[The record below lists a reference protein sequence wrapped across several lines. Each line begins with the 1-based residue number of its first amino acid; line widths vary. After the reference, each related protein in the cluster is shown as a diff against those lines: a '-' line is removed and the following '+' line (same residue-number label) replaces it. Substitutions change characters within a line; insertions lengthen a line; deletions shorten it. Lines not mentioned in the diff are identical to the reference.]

1 MSNKERLFPIGIL
14 EKSKSNELIPN
25 FEKGE
30 FYLADYLNKKLPK
43 EWNIYTRP
51 ELKARWGSN
60 QNKKTPDIVIAHPQE
75 GIMIFEVKNWNIS
88 NFFVD
93 EIRSQNSK
101 PKLDIY
107 QKNSNGR
114 SGNLNPI
121 DQAENYLWRMRNSI
135 HEVLDE
141 IYENNNKRHLIR
153 CGVYFHNPY
162 STEEARNFVRF
173 ENYVNPDRCS
183 VFAKDYLDKG
193 IEIDKIVPLI
203 NNRFKIKSN
212 QNWMNLFS
220 NWISPPLH
228 RQEKQFR
235 TSINDLDNNQKKF
248 VESKPN
254 VIQKISGVAGSGKTT
269 IAALRAAISASN
281 KKKVLVLCYNITIKN
296 FLIDEVNKTIYPQN
310 ELIDFFHF
318 HDFCKAYR
326 ENNNI
331 TYQTEILSEESDD
344 NSIEEIK
351 KHKNQNKD
359 NSINYDVIIIDEGQ
373 DFKKNWYELIKNFLK
388 PNGEILIALDQK
400 QNIYNREKKTSLKGI
415 GGGRWGIL
423 KKSYRLL
430 NPHIELANK
439 FSEKFFLDVNEE
451 NEDPKIEL
459 DKNNQFKLP
468 FKAEPASFWL
478 NILNDND
485 LNDSVVGILKDLF
498 DKKVSPSDIAILV
511 TNHEQGR
518 ALKQVI
524 LENYENI
531 KIMDIFEKLD
541 VRQRQQKIL
550 FKVHSDKLKMATI
563 ASFKGWDRRNIIII
577 TDKTSNIEKNNA
589 RMDFEFYTSITRV
602 REKVFVLNRN
612 KRYEDFLD
620 KNFETY

>member
-1 MSNKERLFPIGIL
+1 MSDFERLFPIGIL
-14 EKSKSNELIPN
+14 RKSRNRELKPD

-30 FYLADYLNKKLPK
+30 FFLADYLNKNLPK

-60 QNKKTPDIVIAHPQE
+60 QNKKTPDVVIAHPSD

-93 EIRSQNSK
+93 EIKKIGFRTRV
-101 PKLDIY
+101 DIY
-107 QKNSNGR
+107 QKNLKGR
-114 SGNLNPI
+114 SGNLNPV

-135 HEVLDE
+135 HDILEE

-153 CGVYFHNPY
+153 CGIYFHNPY
-162 STEEARNFVRF
+162 STQEARNFVR
-173 ENYVNPDRCS
+173 YKYIDQDRCS
-183 VFAKDYLDKG
+183 VIARDFLEEG
-193 IEIDKIVPLI
+193 IEIEKIVPLI
-203 NNRFKIKSN
+203 NNRFKIKSDKD
-212 QNWMNLFS
+212 WLSLFS

-235 TSINDLDNNQKKF
+235 LSINNLDNNQKKY

-269 IAALRAAISASN
+269 IAALRAAISANN

-296 FLIDEVNKTIYPQN
+296 FLIDEVEKTIYSQN

-326 ENNNI
+326 ENNKISYTTNI
-331 TYQTEILSEESDD
+331 LNEESDD
-344 NSIEEIK
+344 ISIDEIK
-351 KHKNQNKD
+351 NHKAQNKD
-359 NSINYDVIIIDEGQ
+359 YSINYDVIIIDEGQ
-373 DFKKNWYELIKNFLK
+373 DFKKNWYDFIRKFLN

-430 NPHIELANK
+430 NAHINLANK
-439 FSEKFFLDVNEE
+439 FSEKFLIDNDEE
-451 NEDPKIEL
+451 DEDPRIEL

-468 FKAEPASFWL
+468 FKAEPASYWL

-485 LNDSVVGILKDLF
+485 LNDSVIGILKDLF

-511 TNHEQGR
+511 TNHDQGR
-518 ALKQVI
+518 TIKEVI
-524 LENYENI
+524 SNSYDDF
-531 KIMDIFEKLD
+531 KIMDVFDKMD

-550 FKVHSDKLKMATI
+550 FKVHSDKMKMATI
-563 ASFKGWDRRNIIII
+563 ASFKGWDRRNILII
-577 TDKTSNIEKNNA
+577 TDKTSNVEKTNA
-589 RMDFEFYTSITRV
+589 RMDFEFYTSMTRV
-602 REKVFVLNRN
+602 REKVYILNRN
-612 KRYEDFLD
+612 KRYTEFLRE
-620 KNFETY
+620 NFEKY

>member
-1 MSNKERLFPIGIL
+1 MSDFERLFPIGIL
-14 EKSKSNELIPN
+14 KKSRNRELKPD

-30 FYLADYLNKKLPK
+30 FFLADYLNKNLPK

-60 QNKKTPDIVIAHPQE
+60 QNKKTPDVVIAHPSD

-93 EIRSQNSK
+93 EIKKIGFRTRV
-101 PKLDIY
+101 DIY
-107 QKNSNGR
+107 QKNLKGR
-114 SGNLNPI
+114 SGNLNPV
-121 DQAENYLWRMRNSI
+121 DQAENYLWRMRNGI
-135 HEVLDE
+135 HDILEE

-153 CGVYFHNPY
+153 CGIYFHNPY
-162 STEEARNFVRF
+162 STQEARNFVR
-173 ENYVNPDRCS
+173 YKYIDQDRCS
-183 VFAKDYLDKG
+183 VIARDFLEKG
-193 IEIDKIVPLI
+193 IEIEKIVPLI
-203 NNRFKIKSN
+203 NNRFKIKSDKD
-212 QNWMNLFS
+212 WLSLFS

-235 TSINDLDNNQKKF
+235 LSINDLDNNQKKY

-269 IAALRAAISASN
+269 IAALRAAISANN

-296 FLIDEVNKTIYPQN
+296 FLKDEVEKTIYSQN

-326 ENNNI
+326 ENNKISYKTNI
-331 TYQTEILSEESDD
+331 LNEESDD
-344 NSIEEIK
+344 NSIDEIK
-351 KHKNQNKD
+351 NHKEQNKD
-359 NSINYDVIIIDEGQ
+359 YSINYDVIIIDEGQ
-373 DFKKNWYELIKNFLK
+373 DFKKNWYDFIRKFLN

-430 NPHIELANK
+430 NAHIDLANK
-439 FSEKFFLDVNEE
+439 FSEKFLIDNNEE
-451 NEDPKIEL
+451 DEDPRIEL

-468 FKAEPASFWL
+468 FKAEPASYWL

-485 LNDSVVGILKDLF
+485 LNDSVIGILKDLF

-511 TNHEQGR
+511 TNHDQGR
-518 ALKQVI
+518 TIKEVI
-524 LENYENI
+524 SNSYDDF
-531 KIMDIFEKLD
+531 KIMDVFDKMD

-563 ASFKGWDRRNIIII
+563 ASFKGWDRRNILII
-577 TDKTSNIEKNNA
+577 TDKTSSFEKNNA
-589 RMDFEFYTSITRV
+589 RMDFEFYTSMTRV
-602 REKVFVLNRN
+602 REKVYILNRN
-612 KRYEDFLD
+612 KRYTEFLRE
-620 KNFETY
+620 NFEKY

>member
-1 MSNKERLFPIGIL
+1 MSDFERLFPIGIL
-14 EKSKSNELIPN
+14 KKSRNRELKPD

-30 FYLADYLNKKLPK
+30 FFLADYLNKNLPK

-60 QNKKTPDIVIAHPQE
+60 QNKKTPDVVIAHPSD

-93 EIRSQNSK
+93 EIKKIGFRTK
-101 PKLDIY
+101 VDIY
-107 QKNSNGR
+107 QKNLKGR
-114 SGNLNPI
+114 SGNLNPV
-121 DQAENYLWRMRNSI
+121 DQVENYLWRMRNGI
-135 HEVLDE
+135 HDILEE
-141 IYENNNKRHLIR
+141 IYVNNNKRHLIR
-153 CGVYFHNPY
+153 CGIYFHNPY
-162 STEEARNFVRF
+162 STQDARNFVR
-173 ENYVNPDRCS
+173 YKYIDQDRCS
-183 VFAKDYLDKG
+183 VIARDFLEEG
-193 IEIDKIVPLI
+193 IEIEKIVPLI
-203 NNRFKIKSN
+203 NNRFKIKSDKD
-212 QNWMNLFS
+212 WLSLFS

-235 TSINDLDNNQKKF
+235 LSINDLDNNQKKY

-269 IAALRAAISASN
+269 IAALRAAISAYN

-296 FLIDEVNKTIYPQN
+296 FLIDEVEKTIYSQN

-326 ENNNI
+326 ENNKISYKTNI
-331 TYQTEILSEESDD
+331 LNEESDD
-344 NSIEEIK
+344 ISIDEIK
-351 KHKNQNKD
+351 NHKEQNKD
-359 NSINYDVIIIDEGQ
+359 YSINYDVIIIDEGQ
-373 DFKKNWYELIKNFLK
+373 DFKKNWYDFIRKFLN

-430 NPHIELANK
+430 NAHIDLANK
-439 FSEKFFLDVNEE
+439 FSEKFLIDNNEE
-451 NEDPKIEL
+451 DEDPRIEL

-468 FKAEPASFWL
+468 FKAEPASYWL

-485 LNDSVVGILKDLF
+485 LNDSVIGILKDLF

-511 TNHEQGR
+511 TNHDQGR
-518 ALKQVI
+518 TIKEVI
-524 LENYENI
+524 SNSYDDF
-531 KIMDIFEKLD
+531 KIMDVFDKMD

-563 ASFKGWDRRNIIII
+563 ASFKGWDRRNILII
-577 TDKTSNIEKNNA
+577 TDKTSSFEKNNA
-589 RMDFEFYTSITRV
+589 RMDFEFYTSMTRV
-602 REKVFVLNRN
+602 REKVYILNRN
-612 KRYEDFLD
+612 KRYTEFLRE
-620 KNFETY
+620 NFEKY

>member
-1 MSNKERLFPIGIL
+1 MSDFERLFPIGIL
-14 EKSKSNELIPN
+14 KKSRNRELKPD

-30 FYLADYLNKKLPK
+30 FFLADYLNKNLPK

-60 QNKKTPDIVIAHPQE
+60 QNKKTPDVVIAHPSD

-93 EIRSQNSK
+93 EIKKIGFRTRV
-101 PKLDIY
+101 DIY
-107 QKNSNGR
+107 QKNLKGR
-114 SGNLNPI
+114 SGNLNPV
-121 DQAENYLWRMRNSI
+121 DQAENYLWRMRNGI
-135 HEVLDE
+135 HDILEE
-141 IYENNNKRHLIR
+141 IYVNNNKRHLIR
-153 CGVYFHNPY
+153 CGIYFHNPY
-162 STEEARNFVRF
+162 STQDARNFVR
-173 ENYVNPDRCS
+173 YKYIDQDRCS
-183 VFAKDYLDKG
+183 VIARDFLEEG
-193 IEIDKIVPLI
+193 IEIEKIVPLI
-203 NNRFKIKSN
+203 NNRFKIKSDK
-212 QNWMNLFS
+212 NWLSLFS

-235 TSINDLDNNQKKF
+235 LSINDLDNNQKKYA
-248 VESKPN
+248 ESKPN

-269 IAALRAAISASN
+269 IAALRAAISANN

-296 FLIDEVNKTIYPQN
+296 FLIDEVEKTIYSQN

-326 ENNNI
+326 ENNKISYKTNI
-331 TYQTEILSEESDD
+331 LNEESDD
-344 NSIEEIK
+344 ISIDEIK
-351 KHKNQNKD
+351 NHKEQNKD
-359 NSINYDVIIIDEGQ
+359 YSINYDVIIIDEGQ
-373 DFKKNWYELIKNFLK
+373 DFKKNWYDFIRKFLN

-430 NPHIELANK
+430 NAHIDLANK
-439 FSEKFFLDVNEE
+439 FSEKFLIDNNEE
-451 NEDPKIEL
+451 DEDPRIEL

-468 FKAEPASFWL
+468 FKAEPASYWL

-485 LNDSVVGILKDLF
+485 LNDSVIGILKDLF

-511 TNHEQGR
+511 TNHDQGR
-518 ALKQVI
+518 TIKEVI
-524 LENYENI
+524 SNSYDDF
-531 KIMDIFEKLD
+531 KIMDVFDKMD

-563 ASFKGWDRRNIIII
+563 ASFKGWDRRNILII
-577 TDKTSNIEKNNA
+577 TDKTSSFEKNNA
-589 RMDFEFYTSITRV
+589 RMDFEFYTSMTRV
-602 REKVFVLNRN
+602 REKVYILNRN
-612 KRYEDFLD
+612 KRYTEFLRE
-620 KNFETY
+620 NFEKY

>member
-1 MSNKERLFPIGIL
+1 MSDFERLFPIGIL
-14 EKSKSNELIPN
+14 KKSRNRELKPD

-30 FYLADYLNKKLPK
+30 FFLADYLNKNLPK
-43 EWNIYTRP
+43 GWNIYTRP

-60 QNKKTPDIVIAHPQE
+60 QNKKTPDVVIAHPSD

-93 EIRSQNSK
+93 EIKKIGFRTRV
-101 PKLDIY
+101 DIY
-107 QKNSNGR
+107 QKNLKGR
-114 SGNLNPI
+114 SGNLNPV
-121 DQAENYLWRMRNSI
+121 DQVENYLWRMRNGI
-135 HEVLDE
+135 HEILEE

-153 CGVYFHNPY
+153 CGIYFHNPY
-162 STEEARNFVRF
+162 STQEARNFVR
-173 ENYVNPDRCS
+173 YKYIDQDRCS
-183 VFAKDYLDKG
+183 VIARDFLEKG
-193 IEIDKIVPLI
+193 IEIEKIVPLI
-203 NNRFKIKSN
+203 NNRFKIKSDKD
-212 QNWMNLFS
+212 WLSLFS

-235 TSINDLDNNQKKF
+235 LSINDLDNNQKKY

-269 IAALRAAISASN
+269 IAALRAAISANN

-296 FLIDEVNKTIYPQN
+296 FLIDEVEKTIYSQN

-326 ENNNI
+326 ENNKISYKTNI
-331 TYQTEILSEESDD
+331 LNEESDD
-344 NSIEEIK
+344 NSIDEIK
-351 KHKNQNKD
+351 NHKEQNKD
-359 NSINYDVIIIDEGQ
+359 YSINYDVIIIDEGQ
-373 DFKKNWYELIKNFLK
+373 DFKKNWYDFIRKFLN

-430 NPHIELANK
+430 NAHIDLANK
-439 FSEKFFLDVNEE
+439 FSENFLIDNNEE
-451 NEDPKIEL
+451 NEDPRIEL

-468 FKAEPASFWL
+468 FKAEPASYWL

-485 LNDSVVGILKDLF
+485 LNDSVIGILKDLF

-511 TNHEQGR
+511 TNHDQGR
-518 ALKQVI
+518 AIKEVI
-524 LENYENI
+524 INNYDDF
-531 KIMDIFEKLD
+531 KIMDVFNKMD

-563 ASFKGWDRRNIIII
+563 ASFKGWDRRNILII
-577 TDKTSNIEKNNA
+577 TDKTSNVEKNNA
-589 RMDFEFYTSITRV
+589 RMDFEFYTSMTRV
-602 REKVFVLNRN
+602 REKVYILNRN
-612 KRYEDFLD
+612 KRYEEFLME
-620 KNFETY
+620 NFEKY

>member
-1 MSNKERLFPIGIL
+1 MSDFERLFPIGIL
-14 EKSKSNELIPN
+14 KKSRNRELKPD

-30 FYLADYLNKKLPK
+30 FFLADYLNKNLPK

-60 QNKKTPDIVIAHPQE
+60 QNKKTPDVVIAHPSD

-93 EIRSQNSK
+93 EIKKIGFRTK
-101 PKLDIY
+101 VDIY
-107 QKNSNGR
+107 QKNLKGR
-114 SGNLNPI
+114 SGNLNPV
-121 DQAENYLWRMRNSI
+121 DQVENYLWRMRNGI
-135 HEVLDE
+135 HDILEE
-141 IYENNNKRHLIR
+141 IYVNNNKRHLIR
-153 CGVYFHNPY
+153 CGIYFHNPY
-162 STEEARNFVRF
+162 STQDARNFVR
-173 ENYVNPDRCS
+173 YKYIDQDRCS
-183 VFAKDYLDKG
+183 VIARDFLEEG
-193 IEIDKIVPLI
+193 IEIEKIVPLI
-203 NNRFKIKSN
+203 NNRFKIKSDKD
-212 QNWMNLFS
+212 WLSLFS

-235 TSINDLDNNQKKF
+235 LSINDLDNNQKKY

-269 IAALRAAISASN
+269 IAALRAAISANN

-296 FLIDEVNKTIYPQN
+296 FLKDEVEKTIYSQN

-326 ENNNI
+326 ENNKISYKTNI
-331 TYQTEILSEESDD
+331 LNEESDD
-344 NSIEEIK
+344 ISIDEIK
-351 KHKNQNKD
+351 NHKEQNKD
-359 NSINYDVIIIDEGQ
+359 YSINYDVIIIDEGQ
-373 DFKKNWYELIKNFLK
+373 DFKKNWYDFIRKFLN

-430 NPHIELANK
+430 NAHIDLANK
-439 FSEKFFLDVNEE
+439 FSENFLIDNNEE
-451 NEDPKIEL
+451 NEDPRIEL

-468 FKAEPASFWL
+468 FKAEPASYWL

-485 LNDSVVGILKDLF
+485 LNDSVIGILKDLF

-511 TNHEQGR
+511 TNHDQGR
-518 ALKQVI
+518 TIKEVI
-524 LENYENI
+524 SNSYDDF
-531 KIMDIFEKLD
+531 KIMDVFDKMD

-563 ASFKGWDRRNIIII
+563 ASFKGWDRRNILII
-577 TDKTSNIEKNNA
+577 TDKTSSFEKNNA
-589 RMDFEFYTSITRV
+589 RMDFEFYTSMTRV
-602 REKVFVLNRN
+602 REKVYILNRN
-612 KRYEDFLD
+612 KRYTEFLRE
-620 KNFETY
+620 NFEKY

>member
-1 MSNKERLFPIGIL
+1 MSDFERLFPIGIL
-14 EKSKSNELIPN
+14 KKSRNRELKPD

-30 FYLADYLNKKLPK
+30 FFLADYLNKNLPK

-60 QNKKTPDIVIAHPQE
+60 QNKKTPDVVIAHPSD

-93 EIRSQNSK
+93 EIKKIGFRTK
-101 PKLDIY
+101 VDIY
-107 QKNSNGR
+107 QKNLKGR
-114 SGNLNPI
+114 SGNLNPV
-121 DQAENYLWRMRNSI
+121 DQVENYLWRMRNGI
-135 HEVLDE
+135 HDILEE
-141 IYENNNKRHLIR
+141 IYLNNNKRHLIR
-153 CGVYFHNPY
+153 CGIYFHNPY
-162 STEEARNFVRF
+162 STQEARNFVR
-173 ENYVNPDRCS
+173 YKYIDQDRCS
-183 VFAKDYLDKG
+183 VIARDFLEKG
-193 IEIDKIVPLI
+193 IEIEKIVPLI
-203 NNRFKIKSN
+203 NNRFKIKSDKD
-212 QNWMNLFS
+212 WLSLFS

-235 TSINDLDNNQKKF
+235 LSINDLDNNQKKY

-269 IAALRAAISASN
+269 IAALRAAISANN

-296 FLIDEVNKTIYPQN
+296 FLIDEVEKTIYSQN

-326 ENNNI
+326 ENNKISYKTNI
-331 TYQTEILSEESDD
+331 LNEESDD
-344 NSIEEIK
+344 NSIDEIK
-351 KHKNQNKD
+351 NHKEQNKD
-359 NSINYDVIIIDEGQ
+359 YSINYDVIIIDEGQ
-373 DFKKNWYELIKNFLK
+373 DFKKNWYDFIRKFLN

-430 NPHIELANK
+430 NAHIDLANK
-439 FSEKFFLDVNEE
+439 FSEKFLIDNNEE
-451 NEDPKIEL
+451 DEDPRIEL

-468 FKAEPASFWL
+468 FKAEPASYWL

-485 LNDSVVGILKDLF
+485 LNDSVIGILKDLF

-511 TNHEQGR
+511 TNHDQGR
-518 ALKQVI
+518 TIKEVI
-524 LENYENI
+524 SNSYDDF
-531 KIMDIFEKLD
+531 KIMDVFDKMD

-563 ASFKGWDRRNIIII
+563 ASFKGWDRRNILII
-577 TDKTSNIEKNNA
+577 TDKTSSFEKNNA
-589 RMDFEFYTSITRV
+589 RMDFEFYTSMTRV
-602 REKVFVLNRN
+602 REKVYILNRN
-612 KRYEDFLD
+612 KRYTEFLRE
-620 KNFETY
+620 NFEKY

>member
-1 MSNKERLFPIGIL
+1 MSDFERLFPIGIL
-14 EKSKSNELIPN
+14 KKSRNKELKPD

-30 FYLADYLNKKLPK
+30 FFLADYLNKNLPK

-60 QNKKTPDIVIAHPQE
+60 QNKKTPDVVIAHPSD

-93 EIRSQNSK
+93 EIKKIGFRTK
-101 PKLDIY
+101 VDIY
-107 QKNSNGR
+107 QKNLKGR
-114 SGNLNPI
+114 SGNLNPV
-121 DQAENYLWRMRNSI
+121 DQVENYLWRMRNDI
-135 HEVLDE
+135 HDILEE
-141 IYENNNKRHLIR
+141 IYVNNNKRHLIR
-153 CGVYFHNPY
+153 CGIYFHNPY
-162 STEEARNFVRF
+162 STQDARNFVR
-173 ENYVNPDRCS
+173 YKYIDQDRCS
-183 VFAKDYLDKG
+183 VIARDFLEEG
-193 IEIDKIVPLI
+193 IEIEKIVPLI
-203 NNRFKIKSN
+203 NNRFKIKSDKD
-212 QNWMNLFS
+212 WLSLFS

-235 TSINDLDNNQKKF
+235 LSINDLDNNQKKY

-269 IAALRAAISASN
+269 IAALRAAISAYN

-296 FLIDEVNKTIYPQN
+296 FLIDEVEKTIYSQN

-326 ENNNI
+326 ENNKISYKTNI
-331 TYQTEILSEESDD
+331 LNEESDD
-344 NSIEEIK
+344 ISIDEIK
-351 KHKNQNKD
+351 NHKEQNKD
-359 NSINYDVIIIDEGQ
+359 YSINYDVIIIDEGQ
-373 DFKKNWYELIKNFLK
+373 DFKKNWYDFIRKFLN

-430 NPHIELANK
+430 NAHIDLANK
-439 FSEKFFLDVNEE
+439 FSEKFLIDNNEE
-451 NEDPKIEL
+451 DEDPRIEL

-468 FKAEPASFWL
+468 FKAEPASYWL

-485 LNDSVVGILKDLF
+485 LNDSVIGILKDLF

-511 TNHEQGR
+511 TNHDQGR
-518 ALKQVI
+518 TIKEVI
-524 LENYENI
+524 SNSYDDF
-531 KIMDIFEKLD
+531 KIMDVFDKMD

-563 ASFKGWDRRNIIII
+563 ASFKGWDRRNILII
-577 TDKTSNIEKNNA
+577 TDKTSSFEKNNA
-589 RMDFEFYTSITRV
+589 RMDFEFYTSMTRV
-602 REKVFVLNRN
+602 REKVYILNRN
-612 KRYEDFLD
+612 KRYTEFLRE
-620 KNFETY
+620 NFEKY

>member
-1 MSNKERLFPIGIL
+1 MSDFERLFPIGIL
-14 EKSKSNELIPN
+14 KKSRNKELKPD

-30 FYLADYLNKKLPK
+30 FFLADYLNKNLPK

-60 QNKKTPDIVIAHPQE
+60 QNKKTPDVVIAHPSD

-93 EIRSQNSK
+93 EIKKIGFRTK
-101 PKLDIY
+101 VDIY
-107 QKNSNGR
+107 QKNLKGR
-114 SGNLNPI
+114 SGNLNPV
-121 DQAENYLWRMRNSI
+121 DQVENYLWRMRNGI
-135 HEVLDE
+135 HDILEE
-141 IYENNNKRHLIR
+141 IYVNNNKRHLIR
-153 CGVYFHNPY
+153 CGIYFHNPY
-162 STEEARNFVRF
+162 STQDARNFVR
-173 ENYVNPDRCS
+173 YKYIDQDRCS
-183 VFAKDYLDKG
+183 VIARDFLEEG
-193 IEIDKIVPLI
+193 IEIEKIVPLI
-203 NNRFKIKSN
+203 NNRFKIKSDKD
-212 QNWMNLFS
+212 WLSLFS

-235 TSINDLDNNQKKF
+235 LSINDLDNNQKKY

-269 IAALRAAISASN
+269 IAALRAAISAYN

-296 FLIDEVNKTIYPQN
+296 FLIDEVEKTIYSQN

-326 ENNNI
+326 ENNKISYKTNI
-331 TYQTEILSEESDD
+331 LNEESDD
-344 NSIEEIK
+344 ISIDEIK
-351 KHKNQNKD
+351 NHKEQNKD
-359 NSINYDVIIIDEGQ
+359 YSINYDVIIIDEGQ
-373 DFKKNWYELIKNFLK
+373 DFKKNWYDFIRKFLN

-430 NPHIELANK
+430 NAHIDLANK
-439 FSEKFFLDVNEE
+439 FSEKFLIDNNEE
-451 NEDPKIEL
+451 DEDPRIEL

-468 FKAEPASFWL
+468 FKAEPASYWL

-485 LNDSVVGILKDLF
+485 LNDSVIGILKDLF

-511 TNHEQGR
+511 TNHDQGR
-518 ALKQVI
+518 TIKEVI
-524 LENYENI
+524 SNSYDDF
-531 KIMDIFEKLD
+531 KIMDVFDKMD

-563 ASFKGWDRRNIIII
+563 ASFKGWDRRNILII
-577 TDKTSNIEKNNA
+577 TDKTSSFEKNNA
-589 RMDFEFYTSITRV
+589 RMDFEFYTSMTRV
-602 REKVFVLNRN
+602 REKVYILNRN
-612 KRYEDFLD
+612 KRYTEFLRE
-620 KNFETY
+620 NFEKY

>member
-1 MSNKERLFPIGIL
+1 MSDFERLFPIGIL
-14 EKSKSNELIPN
+14 KKSRNRELKPD

-30 FYLADYLNKKLPK
+30 FFLADYLNKNLPK

-60 QNKKTPDIVIAHPQE
+60 QNKKTPDVVIAHPSD

-93 EIRSQNSK
+93 EIKKIGFRTRV
-101 PKLDIY
+101 DIY
-107 QKNSNGR
+107 QKNLKGR
-114 SGNLNPI
+114 SGNLNPV
-121 DQAENYLWRMRNSI
+121 DQVENYLWRMRNGI
-135 HEVLDE
+135 HDILEE
-141 IYENNNKRHLIR
+141 IYVNNNKRHLIR
-153 CGVYFHNPY
+153 CGIYFHNPY
-162 STEEARNFVRF
+162 STQDARNFVR
-173 ENYVNPDRCS
+173 YKYIDQDRCS
-183 VFAKDYLDKG
+183 VIARDFLEEG
-193 IEIDKIVPLI
+193 IEIEKIVPLI
-203 NNRFKIKSN
+203 NNRFKIKSDK
-212 QNWMNLFS
+212 NWLSLFS

-235 TSINDLDNNQKKF
+235 LSINDLDNNQKKYA
-248 VESKPN
+248 ESKPN

-269 IAALRAAISASN
+269 IAALRAAISANN

-296 FLIDEVNKTIYPQN
+296 FLIDEVEKTIYSQN

-326 ENNNI
+326 ENNKISYKTNI
-331 TYQTEILSEESDD
+331 LNEESDD
-344 NSIEEIK
+344 ISIDEIK
-351 KHKNQNKD
+351 NHKEQNKD
-359 NSINYDVIIIDEGQ
+359 YSINYDVIIIDEGQ
-373 DFKKNWYELIKNFLK
+373 DFKKNWYDFIRKFLN

-430 NPHIELANK
+430 NAHIDLANK
-439 FSEKFFLDVNEE
+439 FSEKFLIDNNEE
-451 NEDPKIEL
+451 DEDPRIEL

-468 FKAEPASFWL
+468 FKAEPASYWL

-485 LNDSVVGILKDLF
+485 LNDSVIGILKDLF

-511 TNHEQGR
+511 TNHDQGR
-518 ALKQVI
+518 TIKEVI
-524 LENYENI
+524 SNSYDDF
-531 KIMDIFEKLD
+531 KIMDVFDKMD

-563 ASFKGWDRRNIIII
+563 ASFKGWDRRNILII
-577 TDKTSNIEKNNA
+577 TDKTSSFEKNNA
-589 RMDFEFYTSITRV
+589 RMDFEFYTSMTRV
-602 REKVFVLNRN
+602 REKVYILNRN
-612 KRYEDFLD
+612 KRYTEFLRE
-620 KNFETY
+620 NFEKY

>member
-1 MSNKERLFPIGIL
+1 MSDFERLFPIGIL
-14 EKSKSNELIPN
+14 KKSRNKELKPD

-30 FYLADYLNKKLPK
+30 FFLADYLNKNLPK

-60 QNKKTPDIVIAHPQE
+60 QNKKTPDVVIAHPSD

-93 EIRSQNSK
+93 EIKKIGFRTRV
-101 PKLDIY
+101 DIY
-107 QKNSNGR
+107 QKNLKGR
-114 SGNLNPI
+114 SGNLNPV
-121 DQAENYLWRMRNSI
+121 DQVENYLWRMRNGI
-135 HEVLDE
+135 HDILEE
-141 IYENNNKRHLIR
+141 IYVNNNKRHLIR
-153 CGVYFHNPY
+153 CGIYFHNPY
-162 STEEARNFVRF
+162 STQDARNFVR
-173 ENYVNPDRCS
+173 YKYIDQDRCS
-183 VFAKDYLDKG
+183 VIARDFLEEG
-193 IEIDKIVPLI
+193 IEIEKIVPLI
-203 NNRFKIKSN
+203 NNRFKIKSDKD
-212 QNWMNLFS
+212 WLSLFS

-235 TSINDLDNNQKKF
+235 LSINDLDNNQKKYA
-248 VESKPN
+248 ESKPN

-269 IAALRAAISASN
+269 IAALRAAISANN

-296 FLIDEVNKTIYPQN
+296 FLIDEVEKTIYSQN

-326 ENNNI
+326 ENNKISYKTNI
-331 TYQTEILSEESDD
+331 LNEESDD
-344 NSIEEIK
+344 ISIDEIK
-351 KHKNQNKD
+351 NHKEQNKD
-359 NSINYDVIIIDEGQ
+359 YSINYDVIIIDEGQ
-373 DFKKNWYELIKNFLK
+373 DFKKNWYDFIRKFLN

-430 NPHIELANK
+430 NAHIDLANK
-439 FSEKFFLDVNEE
+439 FSEKFLIDNNEE
-451 NEDPKIEL
+451 DEDPRIEL

-468 FKAEPASFWL
+468 FKAEPASYWL

-485 LNDSVVGILKDLF
+485 LNDSVIGILKDLF

-511 TNHEQGR
+511 TNHDQGR
-518 ALKQVI
+518 TIKEVI
-524 LENYENI
+524 SNSYDDF
-531 KIMDIFEKLD
+531 KIMDVFDKMD

-563 ASFKGWDRRNIIII
+563 ASFKGWDRRNILII
-577 TDKTSNIEKNNA
+577 TDKTSSFEKNNA
-589 RMDFEFYTSITRV
+589 RMDFEFYTSMTRV
-602 REKVFVLNRN
+602 REKVYILNRN
-612 KRYEDFLD
+612 KRYTEFLRE
-620 KNFETY
+620 NFEKY

>member
-1 MSNKERLFPIGIL
+1 MSDFERLFPIGIL
-14 EKSKSNELIPN
+14 KKSRNRELKPD

-30 FYLADYLNKKLPK
+30 FFLADYLNKNLPK
-43 EWNIYTRP
+43 GWNIYTRP

-60 QNKKTPDIVIAHPQE
+60 QNKKTPDVVIAHPSD

-93 EIRSQNSK
+93 EIKKIGFRSK
-101 PKLDIY
+101 VDIY
-107 QKNSNGR
+107 QKNLKGR
-114 SGNLNPI
+114 SGNLNPV
-121 DQAENYLWRMRNSI
+121 DQVENYLWRMRNGI
-135 HEVLDE
+135 HEILEE

-153 CGVYFHNPY
+153 CGIYFHNPY
-162 STEEARNFVRF
+162 STQEARNFVR
-173 ENYVNPDRCS
+173 YKYIDQDRCS
-183 VFAKDYLDKG
+183 VIARDFLEKG
-193 IEIDKIVPLI
+193 IEIEKIVPLI
-203 NNRFKIKSN
+203 NNRFKIKSDKD
-212 QNWMNLFS
+212 WLSLFS

-235 TSINDLDNNQKKF
+235 LSINDLDNNQKKY

-269 IAALRAAISASN
+269 IAALRAAISANN

-296 FLIDEVNKTIYPQN
+296 FLIDEVEKTIYSQN

-326 ENNNI
+326 ENNKISYKTNI
-331 TYQTEILSEESDD
+331 LNEESDD
-344 NSIEEIK
+344 NSIDEIK
-351 KHKNQNKD
+351 NHKEQNKD
-359 NSINYDVIIIDEGQ
+359 YSINYDVIIIDEGQ
-373 DFKKNWYELIKNFLK
+373 DFKKNWYDFIRKFLN

-430 NPHIELANK
+430 NAHIDLANK
-439 FSEKFFLDVNEE
+439 FSENFLIDNNEE
-451 NEDPKIEL
+451 NEDPRIEL

-468 FKAEPASFWL
+468 FKAEPASYWL

-485 LNDSVVGILKDLF
+485 LNDSVIGILKDLF

-511 TNHEQGR
+511 TNHDQGR
-518 ALKQVI
+518 TIKEVI
-524 LENYENI
+524 SNSYDDF
-531 KIMDIFEKLD
+531 KIMDVFDKMD

-563 ASFKGWDRRNIIII
+563 ASFKGWDRRNILII
-577 TDKTSNIEKNNA
+577 TDKTSNVEKNNA
-589 RMDFEFYTSITRV
+589 RMDFEFYTSMTRV
-602 REKVFVLNRN
+602 REKVYILNRN
-612 KRYEDFLD
+612 KRYEEFLME
-620 KNFETY
+620 NFEKY

>member
-1 MSNKERLFPIGIL
+1 MSDFERLFPIGIL
-14 EKSKSNELIPN
+14 KKSRNRELKPD

-30 FYLADYLNKKLPK
+30 FFLADYLNKNLPK
-43 EWNIYTRP
+43 GWNIYTRP

-60 QNKKTPDIVIAHPQE
+60 QNKKTPDVVIAHPSD

-93 EIRSQNSK
+93 EIKKIGFRTRV
-101 PKLDIY
+101 DIY
-107 QKNSNGR
+107 QKNLKGR
-114 SGNLNPI
+114 SGNLNPV
-121 DQAENYLWRMRNSI
+121 DQAENYLWRMRNGI
-135 HEVLDE
+135 NDILEE

-153 CGVYFHNPY
+153 CGIYFHNPY
-162 STEEARNFVRF
+162 STQEARNFVR
-173 ENYVNPDRCS
+173 YKYIDQDRCS
-183 VFAKDYLDKG
+183 VIARDFLEKG
-193 IEIDKIVPLI
+193 IEIEKIVPLI
-203 NNRFKIKSN
+203 NNRFKIKSDKD
-212 QNWMNLFS
+212 WLSLFS

-235 TSINDLDNNQKKF
+235 LSINDLDNNQKKY

-269 IAALRAAISASN
+269 IAALRAAISANN

-296 FLIDEVNKTIYPQN
+296 FLIDEVEKTIYSQN

-326 ENNNI
+326 ENNKISYKTNI
-331 TYQTEILSEESDD
+331 LNEESDD
-344 NSIEEIK
+344 ISIDEIK
-351 KHKNQNKD
+351 NHKEQNKD
-359 NSINYDVIIIDEGQ
+359 YSINYDVIIIDEGQ
-373 DFKKNWYELIKNFLK
+373 DFKKNWYDFIRKFLN

-430 NPHIELANK
+430 NAHIDLANK
-439 FSEKFFLDVNEE
+439 FSEKFLIDNNEE
-451 NEDPKIEL
+451 DEDPRIEL

-468 FKAEPASFWL
+468 FKAEPASYWL

-485 LNDSVVGILKDLF
+485 LNDSVIGILKDLF

-511 TNHEQGR
+511 TNHDQGR
-518 ALKQVI
+518 TIKEVI
-524 LENYENI
+524 SNSYDDF
-531 KIMDIFEKLD
+531 KIMDVFDKMD

-563 ASFKGWDRRNIIII
+563 ASFKGWDRRNILII
-577 TDKTSNIEKNNA
+577 TDKTSSFEKNNA
-589 RMDFEFYTSITRV
+589 RMDFEFYTSMTRV
-602 REKVFVLNRN
+602 REKVYILNRN
-612 KRYEDFLD
+612 KRYTEFLRE
-620 KNFETY
+620 NFEKY

>member
-1 MSNKERLFPIGIL
+1 MSDFERLFPIGIL
-14 EKSKSNELIPN
+14 KKSRNRELKPD

-30 FYLADYLNKKLPK
+30 FFLADYLNKNLPK

-60 QNKKTPDIVIAHPQE
+60 QNKKTPDVVIAHPSD

-93 EIRSQNSK
+93 EIKKIGFRTRV
-101 PKLDIY
+101 DIY
-107 QKNSNGR
+107 QKNLKGR
-114 SGNLNPI
+114 SGNLNPV
-121 DQAENYLWRMRNSI
+121 DQAENYLWRMRNGI
-135 HEVLDE
+135 HDILEE
-141 IYENNNKRHLIR
+141 IYVNNNKRHLIR
-153 CGVYFHNPY
+153 CGIYFHNPY
-162 STEEARNFVRF
+162 STQKARNFVR
-173 ENYVNPDRCS
+173 YKYIDQDRCS
-183 VFAKDYLDKG
+183 VIARDFLEKG
-193 IEIDKIVPLI
+193 IEIEKIVPLI
-203 NNRFKIKSN
+203 NNRFKIKSDKD
-212 QNWMNLFS
+212 WLNLFS

-235 TSINDLDNNQKKF
+235 LSINDLDNNQKKY

-269 IAALRAAISASN
+269 IAALRAAISAYN

-296 FLIDEVNKTIYPQN
+296 FLIDEVEKTIYSQN

-326 ENNNI
+326 ENNKISYKTNI
-331 TYQTEILSEESDD
+331 LNEESDD
-344 NSIEEIK
+344 ISIDEIK
-351 KHKNQNKD
+351 NHKEQNKD
-359 NSINYDVIIIDEGQ
+359 YSINYDVIIIDEGQ
-373 DFKKNWYELIKNFLK
+373 DFKKNWYDFIRKFLN

-430 NPHIELANK
+430 NAHIDLANK
-439 FSEKFFLDVNEE
+439 FSEKFLIDNNEE
-451 NEDPKIEL
+451 DEDPRIEL

-468 FKAEPASFWL
+468 FKAEPASYWL

-485 LNDSVVGILKDLF
+485 LNDSVIGILKDLF

-511 TNHEQGR
+511 TNHDQGR
-518 ALKQVI
+518 TIKEVI
-524 LENYENI
+524 SNSYDDF
-531 KIMDIFEKLD
+531 KIMDVFDKMD

-563 ASFKGWDRRNIIII
+563 ASFKGWDRRNILII
-577 TDKTSNIEKNNA
+577 TDKTSSFEKNNA
-589 RMDFEFYTSITRV
+589 RMDFEFYTSMTRV
-602 REKVFVLNRN
+602 REKVYILNRN
-612 KRYEDFLD
+612 KRYTEFLRE
-620 KNFETY
+620 NFEKY

>member
-1 MSNKERLFPIGIL
+1 MSDFERLFPIGIL
-14 EKSKSNELIPN
+14 KKSRNRELKPD

-30 FYLADYLNKKLPK
+30 FFLADYLNKNLPK

-60 QNKKTPDIVIAHPQE
+60 QNKKTPDVVIAHPSD

-93 EIRSQNSK
+93 EIKKIGFRTRV
-101 PKLDIY
+101 DIY
-107 QKNSNGR
+107 QKNLKGR
-114 SGNLNPI
+114 SGNLNPV
-121 DQAENYLWRMRNSI
+121 DQAENYLWRMRNGI
-135 HEVLDE
+135 NDILEE

-153 CGVYFHNPY
+153 CGIYFHNPY
-162 STEEARNFVRF
+162 STQDARNFVR
-173 ENYVNPDRCS
+173 YKYIDQDRCS
-183 VFAKDYLDKG
+183 VIARDFLEEG
-193 IEIDKIVPLI
+193 IEIEKIVPLI
-203 NNRFKIKSN
+203 NNRFKIKSDKD
-212 QNWMNLFS
+212 WLSLFS

-235 TSINDLDNNQKKF
+235 LSINDLDNNQKKY

-269 IAALRAAISASN
+269 IAALRAAISAYN

-296 FLIDEVNKTIYPQN
+296 FLIDEVEKTIYSQN

-326 ENNNI
+326 ENNKISYKTNI
-331 TYQTEILSEESDD
+331 LNEESDD
-344 NSIEEIK
+344 NSIDEIK
-351 KHKNQNKD
+351 NHKEQNKD
-359 NSINYDVIIIDEGQ
+359 YSINYDVIIIDEGQ
-373 DFKKNWYELIKNFLK
+373 DFKKNWYDFIRKFLN

-400 QNIYNREKKTSLKGI
+400 QNIYYREKKTSLKGI

-430 NPHIELANK
+430 NAHIDLANK
-439 FSEKFFLDVNEE
+439 FSEKFLIDNNEE
-451 NEDPKIEL
+451 DEDPRIEL

-468 FKAEPASFWL
+468 FKAEPASYWL

-485 LNDSVVGILKDLF
+485 LNDSVIGILKDLF

-511 TNHEQGR
+511 TNHDQGR
-518 ALKQVI
+518 TIKEVI
-524 LENYENI
+524 SNSYDDF
-531 KIMDIFEKLD
+531 KIMDVFDKMD

-563 ASFKGWDRRNIIII
+563 ASFKGWDRRNILII
-577 TDKTSNIEKNNA
+577 TDKTSSFEKNNA
-589 RMDFEFYTSITRV
+589 RMDFEFYTSMTRV
-602 REKVFVLNRN
+602 REKVYILNRN
-612 KRYEDFLD
+612 KRYTEFLRE
-620 KNFETY
+620 NFEKY

>member
-1 MSNKERLFPIGIL
+1 MSDFERLFPIGIL
-14 EKSKSNELIPN
+14 KKSRNRELKPD

-30 FYLADYLNKKLPK
+30 FFLADYLNKNLPK

-60 QNKKTPDIVIAHPQE
+60 QNKKTPDVVIAHPSD

-93 EIRSQNSK
+93 EIKKIGFRTRV
-101 PKLDIY
+101 DIY
-107 QKNSNGR
+107 QKNLKGR
-114 SGNLNPI
+114 SGNLNPV
-121 DQAENYLWRMRNSI
+121 DQAENYLWRMRNGI
-135 HEVLDE
+135 NDILEE

-153 CGVYFHNPY
+153 CGIYFHNPY
-162 STEEARNFVRF
+162 STQEARNFVR
-173 ENYVNPDRCS
+173 YKYIDQDRCS
-183 VFAKDYLDKG
+183 VIARDFLEKG
-193 IEIDKIVPLI
+193 IEIEKIVPLI
-203 NNRFKIKSN
+203 NNRFKIKSDKD
-212 QNWMNLFS
+212 WLSLFS

-235 TSINDLDNNQKKF
+235 LSINDLDNNQKKY

-269 IAALRAAISASN
+269 IAALRAAISANN

-296 FLIDEVNKTIYPQN
+296 FLIDEVEKTIYSQN

-326 ENNNI
+326 ENNKISYKTNI
-331 TYQTEILSEESDD
+331 LNEESDD
-344 NSIEEIK
+344 ISIDEIK
-351 KHKNQNKD
+351 NHKEQNKD
-359 NSINYDVIIIDEGQ
+359 YSINYDVIIIDEGQ
-373 DFKKNWYELIKNFLK
+373 DFKKNWYDFIRKFLN

-430 NPHIELANK
+430 NAHIDLANK
-439 FSEKFFLDVNEE
+439 FSEKFLIDNNEE
-451 NEDPKIEL
+451 DEDPRIEL

-468 FKAEPASFWL
+468 FKAEPASYWL

-485 LNDSVVGILKDLF
+485 LNDSVIGILKDLF

-511 TNHEQGR
+511 TNHDQGR
-518 ALKQVI
+518 TIKEVI
-524 LENYENI
+524 SNSYDDF
-531 KIMDIFEKLD
+531 KIMDVFDKMD

-563 ASFKGWDRRNIIII
+563 ASFKGWDRRNILII
-577 TDKTSNIEKNNA
+577 TDKTSSFEKNNA
-589 RMDFEFYTSITRV
+589 RMDFEFYTSMTRV
-602 REKVFVLNRN
+602 REKVYILNRN
-612 KRYEDFLD
+612 KRYTEFLRE
-620 KNFETY
+620 NFEKY

>member
-1 MSNKERLFPIGIL
+1 MSDFERLFPIGIL
-14 EKSKSNELIPN
+14 KKSRNRELKPD

-30 FYLADYLNKKLPK
+30 FFLADYLNKNLPK

-60 QNKKTPDIVIAHPQE
+60 QNKKTPDVVIAHPSD

-93 EIRSQNSK
+93 EIKKIGFRTRV
-101 PKLDIY
+101 DIY
-107 QKNSNGR
+107 QKNLKGR
-114 SGNLNPI
+114 SDNLNPV
-121 DQAENYLWRMRNSI
+121 DQVENYLWRMRNGI
-135 HEVLDE
+135 HDILEE
-141 IYENNNKRHLIR
+141 IYVNNNKRHLIR
-153 CGVYFHNPY
+153 CGIYFHNPY
-162 STEEARNFVRF
+162 STQDARNFVR
-173 ENYVNPDRCS
+173 YKYIDQDRCS
-183 VFAKDYLDKG
+183 VIARDFLEEG
-193 IEIDKIVPLI
+193 IEIEKIVPLI
-203 NNRFKIKSN
+203 NNRFKIKSDKD
-212 QNWMNLFS
+212 WLSLFS

-235 TSINDLDNNQKKF
+235 LSINDLDNNQKKY

-269 IAALRAAISASN
+269 IAALRAAISANN

-296 FLIDEVNKTIYPQN
+296 FLIDEVEKTIYSQN

-326 ENNNI
+326 ENNKISYKTNI
-331 TYQTEILSEESDD
+331 LNEESDD
-344 NSIEEIK
+344 ISIDEIK
-351 KHKNQNKD
+351 NHKEQNKD
-359 NSINYDVIIIDEGQ
+359 YSINYDVIIIDEGQ
-373 DFKKNWYELIKNFLK
+373 DFKKNWYDFIRKFLN

-430 NPHIELANK
+430 NAHIDLANK
-439 FSEKFFLDVNEE
+439 FSENFLIDNNEE
-451 NEDPKIEL
+451 NEDPRIEL

-468 FKAEPASFWL
+468 FKAEPASYWL

-485 LNDSVVGILKDLF
+485 LNDSVIGILKDLF

-511 TNHEQGR
+511 TNHDQGR
-518 ALKQVI
+518 TIKEVI
-524 LENYENI
+524 SNSYDDF
-531 KIMDIFEKLD
+531 KIMDVFDKMD

-563 ASFKGWDRRNIIII
+563 ASFKGWDRRNILII
-577 TDKTSNIEKNNA
+577 TDKTSSFEKNNA
-589 RMDFEFYTSITRV
+589 RMDFEFYTSMTRV
-602 REKVFVLNRN
+602 REKVYILNRN
-612 KRYEDFLD
+612 KRYTEFLRE
-620 KNFETY
+620 NFEKY

>member
-1 MSNKERLFPIGIL
+1 MSDFERLFPIGIL
-14 EKSKSNELIPN
+14 KKSRKRELKPD

-30 FYLADYLNKKLPK
+30 FFLADYLNKNLPK

-60 QNKKTPDIVIAHPQE
+60 QNKKTPDVVIAHPSD

-93 EIRSQNSK
+93 EIKKIGFRTRV
-101 PKLDIY
+101 DIY
-107 QKNSNGR
+107 QKNLKGR
-114 SGNLNPI
+114 SGNLNPV
-121 DQAENYLWRMRNSI
+121 DQAENYLWRMRNGI
-135 HEVLDE
+135 HDILEE
-141 IYENNNKRHLIR
+141 IYVNNNKRHLIR
-153 CGVYFHNPY
+153 CGIYFHNPY
-162 STEEARNFVRF
+162 STQEARNFVR
-173 ENYVNPDRCS
+173 YKYIDQDRCS
-183 VFAKDYLDKG
+183 VIARDFLEKG
-193 IEIDKIVPLI
+193 IEIEKIVPLI
-203 NNRFKIKSN
+203 NNRFKIKSDK
-212 QNWMNLFS
+212 NWLSLFS

-235 TSINDLDNNQKKF
+235 LSINDLDNNQKKY

-269 IAALRAAISASN
+269 IAALRAAISANN

-296 FLIDEVNKTIYPQN
+296 FLIDEVEKTIYSQN

-326 ENNNI
+326 ENNKISYKTNI
-331 TYQTEILSEESDD
+331 LNEESDD
-344 NSIEEIK
+344 ISIDEIK
-351 KHKNQNKD
+351 NHKEQNKD
-359 NSINYDVIIIDEGQ
+359 YSINYDVIIIDEGQ
-373 DFKKNWYELIKNFLK
+373 DFKKNWYDFIRKFLN

-430 NPHIELANK
+430 NAHIDLANK
-439 FSEKFFLDVNEE
+439 FSEKFLIDNNEE
-451 NEDPKIEL
+451 DEDPRIEL

-468 FKAEPASFWL
+468 FKAEPASYWL

-485 LNDSVVGILKDLF
+485 LNDSVIGILKDLF

-511 TNHEQGR
+511 TNHDQGR
-518 ALKQVI
+518 TIKEVI
-524 LENYENI
+524 SNSYDDF
-531 KIMDIFEKLD
+531 KIMDVFDKMD

-563 ASFKGWDRRNIIII
+563 ASFKGWDRRNILII
-577 TDKTSNIEKNNA
+577 TDKTSSFEKNNA
-589 RMDFEFYTSITRV
+589 RMDFEFYTSMTRV
-602 REKVFVLNRN
+602 REKVYILNRN
-612 KRYEDFLD
+612 KRYTEFLRE
-620 KNFETY
+620 NFEKY

>member
-1 MSNKERLFPIGIL
+1 MSDFERLFPIGIL
-14 EKSKSNELIPN
+14 KKSRNRELKPD

-30 FYLADYLNKKLPK
+30 FFLADYLNKNLPK

-60 QNKKTPDIVIAHPQE
+60 QNKKTPDVVIAHPSD

-93 EIRSQNSK
+93 EIKKIGFRTRV
-101 PKLDIY
+101 DIY
-107 QKNSNGR
+107 QKNLKGR
-114 SGNLNPI
+114 SGNLNPV
-121 DQAENYLWRMRNSI
+121 DQVENYLWRMRNGI
-135 HEVLDE
+135 HDILEE
-141 IYENNNKRHLIR
+141 IYVNNNKRHLIR
-153 CGVYFHNPY
+153 CGIYFHNPY
-162 STEEARNFVRF
+162 STQDARNFVR
-173 ENYVNPDRCS
+173 YKYIDQDRCS
-183 VFAKDYLDKG
+183 VIARDFLEEG
-193 IEIDKIVPLI
+193 IEIEKIVPLI
-203 NNRFKIKSN
+203 NNRFKIKSDKD
-212 QNWMNLFS
+212 WLSLFS

-235 TSINDLDNNQKKF
+235 LSINDLDNNQKKY

-269 IAALRAAISASN
+269 IAALRAAISAYN

-296 FLIDEVNKTIYPQN
+296 FLIDEVEKTIYSQN

-326 ENNNI
+326 ENNKISYKTNI
-331 TYQTEILSEESDD
+331 LNEESDD
-344 NSIEEIK
+344 ISIDEIK
-351 KHKNQNKD
+351 NHKEQNKD
-359 NSINYDVIIIDEGQ
+359 YSINYDVIIIDEGQ
-373 DFKKNWYELIKNFLK
+373 DFKKNWYDFIRKFLN

-430 NPHIELANK
+430 NAHIDLANK
-439 FSEKFFLDVNEE
+439 FSEKFLIDNNEE
-451 NEDPKIEL
+451 DEDPRIEL

-468 FKAEPASFWL
+468 FKAEPASYWL

-485 LNDSVVGILKDLF
+485 LNDSVIGILKDLF

-511 TNHEQGR
+511 TNHDQGR
-518 ALKQVI
+518 TIKEVI
-524 LENYENI
+524 SNSYDDF
-531 KIMDIFEKLD
+531 KIMDVFDKMD

-563 ASFKGWDRRNIIII
+563 ASFKGWDRRNILII
-577 TDKTSNIEKNNA
+577 TDKTSSFEKNNA
-589 RMDFEFYTSITRV
+589 RMDFEFYTSMTRV
-602 REKVFVLNRN
+602 REKVYILNRN
-612 KRYEDFLD
+612 KRYTEFLRE
-620 KNFETY
+620 NFEKY

>member
-1 MSNKERLFPIGIL
+1 MSDFERLFPIGIL
-14 EKSKSNELIPN
+14 KKSRNRELKPD

-30 FYLADYLNKKLPK
+30 FFLADYLNKNLPK

-60 QNKKTPDIVIAHPQE
+60 QNKKTPDVVIAHPSD

-93 EIRSQNSK
+93 EIKKIGFRTRV
-101 PKLDIY
+101 DIY
-107 QKNSNGR
+107 QKNLKGR
-114 SGNLNPI
+114 SGNLNPV
-121 DQAENYLWRMRNSI
+121 DQAENYLWRMRNGI
-135 HEVLDE
+135 HDILEE

-153 CGVYFHNPY
+153 CGIYFHNPY
-162 STEEARNFVRF
+162 STQEARDFVR
-173 ENYVNPDRCS
+173 YKYIDQDRCS
-183 VFAKDYLDKG
+183 VIARDFLEKG
-193 IEIDKIVPLI
+193 IEIEKIVPLI
-203 NNRFKIKSN
+203 NNRFKIKSDKD
-212 QNWMNLFS
+212 WLSLFS

-235 TSINDLDNNQKKF
+235 LSINDLDNNQKKY

-269 IAALRAAISASN
+269 IAALRAAISAYN

-296 FLIDEVNKTIYPQN
+296 FLIDEVEKTIYSQN

-326 ENNNI
+326 ENNKISYKTNI
-331 TYQTEILSEESDD
+331 LNEESDD
-344 NSIEEIK
+344 ISIDEIK
-351 KHKNQNKD
+351 NHKEQNKD
-359 NSINYDVIIIDEGQ
+359 YSINYDVIIIDEGQ
-373 DFKKNWYELIKNFLK
+373 DFKKNWYDFIRKFLN

-430 NPHIELANK
+430 NAHIDLANK
-439 FSEKFFLDVNEE
+439 FSEKFLIDNNEE
-451 NEDPKIEL
+451 DEDPRIEL

-468 FKAEPASFWL
+468 FKAEPTSYWL
-478 NILNDND
+478 DILNDND
-485 LNDSVVGILKDLF
+485 LNDSVIGILKDLF

-511 TNHEQGR
+511 TNHDQGR
-518 ALKQVI
+518 TIKEVI
-524 LENYENI
+524 SNSYDDF
-531 KIMDIFEKLD
+531 KIMDVFDKMD

-563 ASFKGWDRRNIIII
+563 ASFKGWDRRNILII
-577 TDKTSNIEKNNA
+577 TDKTSSFEKNNA
-589 RMDFEFYTSITRV
+589 RMDFEFYTSMTRV
-602 REKVFVLNRN
+602 REKVYILNRN
-612 KRYEDFLD
+612 KRYTEFLRE
-620 KNFETY
+620 NFEKY

>member
-1 MSNKERLFPIGIL
+1 MSDFERLFPIGIL
-14 EKSKSNELIPN
+14 KKSRNRELKPD

-30 FYLADYLNKKLPK
+30 FFLADYLNKNLPK

-60 QNKKTPDIVIAHPQE
+60 QNKKTPDVVIAHPSD

-93 EIRSQNSK
+93 EIKKIGFRTRV
-101 PKLDIY
+101 DIY
-107 QKNSNGR
+107 QKNLKGR
-114 SGNLNPI
+114 SGNLNPV
-121 DQAENYLWRMRNSI
+121 DQAENYLWRMRNGI
-135 HEVLDE
+135 HNILEE

-153 CGVYFHNPY
+153 CGIYFHNPY
-162 STEEARNFVRF
+162 STQEARNFVR
-173 ENYVNPDRCS
+173 YKYIDQDRCS
-183 VFAKDYLDKG
+183 VIARDFLEKG
-193 IEIDKIVPLI
+193 IEIEKIVPLI
-203 NNRFKIKSN
+203 NNRFKIKSDKD
-212 QNWMNLFS
+212 WLNLFS

-235 TSINDLDNNQKKF
+235 LSINDLDNNQKKYA
-248 VESKPN
+248 ESKPN

-269 IAALRAAISASN
+269 IAALRAAISANN

-296 FLIDEVNKTIYPQN
+296 FLIDEVEKTIYSQN

-326 ENNNI
+326 ENNKISYKTNI
-331 TYQTEILSEESDD
+331 LNEESDD
-344 NSIEEIK
+344 ISIDEIK
-351 KHKNQNKD
+351 NHKEQNKD
-359 NSINYDVIIIDEGQ
+359 YSINYDVIIIDEGQ
-373 DFKKNWYELIKNFLK
+373 DFKKNWYDFIRKFLN

-430 NPHIELANK
+430 NAHIDLANK
-439 FSEKFFLDVNEE
+439 FSEKFLIDNNEE
-451 NEDPKIEL
+451 DEDPRIEL

-468 FKAEPASFWL
+468 FKAEPTSYWL
-478 NILNDND
+478 DILNDND
-485 LNDSVVGILKDLF
+485 LNDSVIGILKDLF

-511 TNHEQGR
+511 TNHDQGR
-518 ALKQVI
+518 TIKEVI
-524 LENYENI
+524 SNSYDDF
-531 KIMDIFEKLD
+531 KIMDVFDKMD

-563 ASFKGWDRRNIIII
+563 ASFKGWDRRNILII
-577 TDKTSNIEKNNA
+577 TDKTSSFEKNNA
-589 RMDFEFYTSITRV
+589 RMDFEFYTSMTRV
-602 REKVFVLNRN
+602 REKVYILNRN
-612 KRYEDFLD
+612 KRYTEFLRE
-620 KNFETY
+620 NFEKY

>member
-1 MSNKERLFPIGIL
+1 MSDFERLFPIGIL
-14 EKSKSNELIPN
+14 KKSRNRELKPD

-30 FYLADYLNKKLPK
+30 FFLADYLNKNLPK

-60 QNKKTPDIVIAHPQE
+60 QNKKTPDVVIAHPSD

-93 EIRSQNSK
+93 EIKKIGFRTRV
-101 PKLDIY
+101 DIY
-107 QKNSNGR
+107 QKNLKGR
-114 SGNLNPI
+114 SGNLNPV
-121 DQAENYLWRMRNSI
+121 DQAENYLWRMRNGI
-135 HEVLDE
+135 HDILEE

-153 CGVYFHNPY
+153 CGIYFHNPY
-162 STEEARNFVRF
+162 STQEARDFVR
-173 ENYVNPDRCS
+173 YKYIDQDRCS
-183 VFAKDYLDKG
+183 VIARDFLEKG
-193 IEIDKIVPLI
+193 IEIEKIVPLI
-203 NNRFKIKSN
+203 NNRFKIKSDKD
-212 QNWMNLFS
+212 WLNLFS

-235 TSINDLDNNQKKF
+235 LSINDLDNNQKKY

-269 IAALRAAISASN
+269 IAALRAAISANN

-296 FLIDEVNKTIYPQN
+296 FLIDEVEKTIYSQN

-326 ENNNI
+326 ENNKISYKTNI
-331 TYQTEILSEESDD
+331 LNEESDD
-344 NSIEEIK
+344 ISIDEIK
-351 KHKNQNKD
+351 NHKEQNKD
-359 NSINYDVIIIDEGQ
+359 YSINYDVIIIDEGQ
-373 DFKKNWYELIKNFLK
+373 DFKKNWYDFIRKFLN

-430 NPHIELANK
+430 NAHIDLANK
-439 FSEKFFLDVNEE
+439 FSEKFLIDNNEE
-451 NEDPKIEL
+451 DEDPRIEL

-468 FKAEPASFWL
+468 FKAEPASYWL

-485 LNDSVVGILKDLF
+485 LNDSVIGILKDLF

-511 TNHEQGR
+511 TNHDQGR
-518 ALKQVI
+518 TIKEVI
-524 LENYENI
+524 SNSYDDF
-531 KIMDIFEKLD
+531 KIMDVFDKMD

-563 ASFKGWDRRNIIII
+563 ASFKGWDRRNILII
-577 TDKTSNIEKNNA
+577 TDKTSSFEKNNA
-589 RMDFEFYTSITRV
+589 RMDFEFYTSMTRV
-602 REKVFVLNRN
+602 REKVYILNRN
-612 KRYEDFLD
+612 KRYTEFLRE
-620 KNFETY
+620 NFEKY